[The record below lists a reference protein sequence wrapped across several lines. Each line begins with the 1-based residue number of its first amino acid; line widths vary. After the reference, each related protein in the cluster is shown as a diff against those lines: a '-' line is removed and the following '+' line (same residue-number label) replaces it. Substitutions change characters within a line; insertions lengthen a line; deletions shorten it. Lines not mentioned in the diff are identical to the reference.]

1 MQPLDLL
8 VNTKTPPYALSVM
21 AILVKILTLPRL
33 AAILFHFLYPINS

>member
-21 AILVKILTLPRL
+21 AILVKNFDSRL
-33 AAILFHFLYPINS
+33 AAILFHFLYRINS